1 MGLLNSNLFDYLYQ
15 LGNPQKGKV
24 FAEIKP
30 SAIKL
35 LPIKIITNSNKK
47 VHDEIVKHVDSL
59 LKLNEELKEV
69 KIASKAEQVKQ
80 RIAHSEERINELVY
94 GLYDLTPDEIKIIEN
109 QNG

>member
-1 MGLLNSNLFDYLYQ
+1 MIRDILQF
-15 LGNPQKGKV
+15 PV
-24 FAEIKP
+24 PEISTKNDNELT
-30 SAIKL
+30 KY
-35 LPIKIITNSNKK
+35 
-47 VHDEIVKHVDSL
+47 VDVL

-69 KIASKAEQVKQ
+69 KIASKAEQLKQ